1 MVFLSSE
8 RPRWGGERHSVMV
21 LLQAGEQDGGKA
33 PADASASGTPAERH
47 ATARRGLRRRVT
59 GSEGL
64 AAVGVAV
71 CGAEGSTSGGAAC
84 KGRTDGKTVGP
95 GGGCSRTHWTTSE
108 TVEVSRRPV
117 GVRYWRQGGMPIR
130 CKAGAGGEVAGLG
143 LEEDG
148 RDRQHQPRCKGRGRG
163 RRSSGR
169 GGRGRRRRVMD
180 GRP

>member
-71 CGAEGSTSGGAAC
+71 CGAEGRTSGGAAC
-84 KGRTDGKTVGP
+84 KG
-95 GGGCSRTHWTTSE
+95 
-108 TVEVSRRPV
+108 
-117 GVRYWRQGGMPIR
+117 
-130 CKAGAGGEVAGLG
+130 
-143 LEEDG
+143 
-148 RDRQHQPRCKGRGRG
+148 
-163 RRSSGR
+163 
-169 GGRGRRRRVMD
+169 
-180 GRP
+180 